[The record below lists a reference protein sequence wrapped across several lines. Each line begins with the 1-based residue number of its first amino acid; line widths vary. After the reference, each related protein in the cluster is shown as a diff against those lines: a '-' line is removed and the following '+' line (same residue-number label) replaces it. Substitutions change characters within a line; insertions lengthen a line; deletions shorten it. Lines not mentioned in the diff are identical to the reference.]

1 VLLEPSG
8 RTVGGVRIGIL
19 GSGVVGQALARGL
32 ARHGHEV
39 RIGTR
44 KESVEDLPVGSP
56 AEVVADADLVFLS
69 VLGTA
74 AVDVATGVRAQLDGK
89 VLVDTTN
96 PLDFSSGRPGLYVGH
111 TDSLGEQVQRA
122 VPEARVVKAYNTVGN
137 TMMVDPD
144 LPGGPPSMFIGGD
157 SDEAKGVVSELLQ
170 ATGWDVV
177 DLGGIEAARYLEP
190 MCIAWVLHGARTG
203 TWDHAFRLLRR

>member
-1 VLLEPSG
+1 M
-8 RTVGGVRIGIL
+8 RIGIL

-32 ARHGHEV
+32 PRHGHDV

-44 KESVEDLPVGSP
+44 KETVDDLPVGSP
-56 AEVVADADLVFLS
+56 AEVVEGADLVFLS
-69 VLGTA
+69 VAGTV
-74 AVDVATGVRAQLDGK
+74 AVEVAEGVREQLRGK

-96 PLDFSSGRPGLYVGH
+96 PLDFSSGGPGLFVGH
-111 TDSLGEQVQRA
+111 SDSLGEQVQRA
-122 VPEARVVKAYNTVGN
+122 VPEAHVVKAYNTVGN
-137 TMMVDPD
+137 TLMVDPD

-157 SDEAKGVVSELLQ
+157 SDDAKAVVTGLLE

-177 DLGGIEAARYLEP
+177 DLGGIAASRYLEP
-190 MCIAWVLHGARTG
+190 MCIAWVLHGSRTG